1 MYEMKTAAEALRL
14 LETDKDK
21 GLSRK
26 EAMER
31 KAKYGAN
38 RLKDQEKKSVGQ
50 MILEQLNDP
59 LILILVVAM
68 AISLLL
74 HEAGDAIIIITVVVL
89 NATVG
94 IIQEGKAGKAVEAL
108 KKISSPQA
116 YVMREGK
123 RMKIPAEDLVQGDIV
138 LLEAGNMIPADLRL
152 VESQGICIEE
162 STLTGESVA
171 VEKDAAYV
179 VEEAGDNSHANMAYM
194 STSGIGIGSG

>member
-1 MYEMKTAAEALRL
+1 MYEVKTAAEVLRM

-21 GLSRK
+21 GLKRR

-38 RLKDQEKKSVGQ
+38 RLKDQEQKSLGQ

-68 AISLLL
+68 AISLML
-74 HEAGDAIIIITVVVL
+74 HELGDAIIIVTVVVL

-108 KKISSPQA
+108 LRRPSSCGKGNESKFPQRIW
-116 YVMREGK
+116 YR
-123 RMKIPAEDLVQGDIV
+123 
-138 LLEAGNMIPADLRL
+138 
-152 VESQGICIEE
+152 GILCCWKPEIWFRQ
-162 STLTGESVA
+162 T
-171 VEKDAAYV
+171 
-179 VEEAGDNSHANMAYM
+179 
-194 STSGIGIGSG
+194 